1 MEENLLPLLEEE
13 AKLLRDI
20 TDAQNEL
27 TTARIERAE
36 GMYIS
41 LLAILVGL
49 VIVGIICSLIITKKL
64 LNAMIPPLEQI
75 RNASVALAQGATE
88 QASSIEE
95 LSAAINE
102 ISASA
107 QDNAKHTAMAMERSK
122 VAGDHV
128 SESARDIEEMV
139 EAMQQITQSSQE
151 IEKIIDTI
159 EQIAFK
165 TNILALNG
173 RGNASLSFIL

>member
-49 VIVGIICSLIITKKL
+49 VVVGIIYSLIITKKL

-95 LSAAINE
+95 LFCRN
-102 ISASA
+102 
-107 QDNAKHTAMAMERSK
+107 Q
-122 VAGDHV
+122 
-128 SESARDIEEMV
+128 
-139 EAMQQITQSSQE
+139 
-151 IEKIIDTI
+151 
-159 EQIAFK
+159 
-165 TNILALNG
+165 
-173 RGNASLSFIL
+173 